1 MCRPRYGLDQVIAY
15 EGEAPMTEWVTLQNI
30 ERFKQLL
37 AEEKDPCDDHK
48 EWFARNS
55 GEPQPARYRLSA
67 SE

>member
-1 MCRPRYGLDQVIAY
+1 
-15 EGEAPMTEWVTLQNI
+15 MTEWVTLQNI

-55 GEPQPARYRLSA
+55 GEPQPARYRLGA